1 VEVDPRLLIGF
12 NKLTMTLIAAEAPE
26 AVSDTKRGE
35 TVSDTTRPGLWADV
49 TAASELELTLQPLV
63 LADDLSI
70 LPEPFFDSHDQRR
83 VVVPFAFGAKPSNAT
98 LRAASVVASWLGQH
112 ARWRGV
118 RTPVS
123 FDATT
128 EGHSIAFAAN
138 NERPAFLAS
147 LPAATGPAIRFMTNT
162 ADPRAKLLVLMGRD
176 GDELKVAADALAS
189 GLPMSGASVQ
199 VKAVED
205 KGAVPPYEAPAW
217 APLDRAVKLG
227 DLIDWPQQLESSGR
241 PPQLDA
247 VHVDVRVPPDLAT
260 WRGPGVPLVLKLQ
273 YTPPACAVDAYV
285 EVSVNGQ
292 LIESQPLKLANAP
305 IVETKEAFI
314 PYYRLRARNEIGFAF
329 RFPVR
334 DEPACNDPRAPP
346 IKAVVLP
353 ESTIDFSGFPH
364 YVRMPNLAHFA
375 SAGFPFTRRPDLAET
390 VAVLP
395 DEPVAADV
403 DTLLALM
410 ARMGEAT
417 GRAATRVR
425 IARAT
430 DTAALEGADLLV
442 IGSTFQQPLLKR
454 WGENMPIAFTGNV
467 QRVSRSVSRTD
478 QVFDWL
484 GLAAPLDT
492 TVATQ
497 VSFEGTGPTAAIHAF
512 ESPVTRG
519 RSVVVVTALVPE
531 QLSRVIDAL
540 DDRDMRREIKGSA
553 AFVMRDRV
561 ESVLVGPT
569 YHVGRMPPWTGLG
582 YWLSQRPE
590 LVGGVLTVLLA
601 ALGFAA
607 YVARNRFVAW
617 RARRRSA

>member
-1 VEVDPRLLIGF
+1 MNASFVS
-12 NKLTMTLIAAEAPE
+12 TM
-26 AVSDTKRGE
+26 G
-35 TVSDTTRPGLWADV
+35 W
-49 TAASELELTLQPLV
+49 
-63 LADDLSI
+63 
-70 LPEPFFDSHDQRR
+70 
-83 VVVPFAFGAKPSNAT
+83 
-98 LRAASVVASWLGQH
+98 
-112 ARWRGV
+112 
-118 RTPVS
+118 
-123 FDATT
+123 
-128 EGHSIAFAAN
+128 
-138 NERPAFLAS
+138 LAS
-147 LPAATGPAIRFMTNT
+147 
-162 ADPRAKLLVLMGRD
+162 
-176 GDELKVAADALAS
+176 
-189 GLPMSGASVQ
+189 Q
-199 VKAVED
+199 
-205 KGAVPPYEAPAW
+205 
-217 APLDRAVKLG
+217 
-227 DLIDWPQQLESSGR
+227 
-241 PPQLDA
+241 
-247 VHVDVRVPPDLAT
+247 
-260 WRGPGVPLVLKLQ
+260 
-273 YTPPACAVDAYV
+273 
-285 EVSVNGQ
+285 
-292 LIESQPLKLANAP
+292 P

-375 SAGFPFTRRPDLAET
+375 SIGFPFTRSADLAET
-390 VAVLP
+390 VVVLP
-395 DEPVAADV
+395 DDPVAADV

-425 IARAT
+425 IARAK
-430 DTAALEGADLLV
+430 DTAALENADILV

-454 WGENMPIAFTGNV
+454 WSENMPIAFTGNL

-484 GLAAPLDT
+484 GLSAPLDT

-531 QLSRVIDAL
+531 QLPRVIDAL

-582 YWLSQRPE
+582 YWLSQHPE
-590 LVGGVLTVLLA
+590 LVGGALTVLLA

-617 RARRRSA
+617 RARKRAA